1 MKSKGAVKLF
11 AIALTI
17 VCIFQL
23 SFTWVTNKVEND
35 AKAYAEGD
43 QVKER
48 AYLDSVARLTVY
60 NLGIAKYTY
69 LQCKERELNLG
80 LDLQGGMNVTLEVSI
95 GDLVRS
101 LANESPDP
109 AFNKAIALTNERIKS
124 TTKDYVTV
132 FGESY
137 AEVAP
142 DGKLAVL
149 FANQT
154 NKDLIKISSTNE
166 EVIAYLKNEAS
177 QAIDRSFQILR
188 ARIDKFG
195 VTQPNIQKLEGSGR
209 ILVELPG
216 VDNPTRVRKLL
227 QGTAKLEFWETFD
240 NPEAYKHLSTAN
252 DVLKKVLANETNNA
266 PADTTAQ
273 ASTDTTTAASS
284 ALAGIGATN
293 TAPATDTTKVDTA
306 TANQEKSIEEFTK
319 ENPLFV
325 LLRPYADEQNM
336 LVAKGSM
343 CGTALIKD
351 TAKIN
356 TYLNRPEVKAA
367 LPSNIRFLW
376 AYKGFG
382 DNGEGAIL
390 HAVKTSKEG
399 KASLEG
405 DKITDARRD
414 ISQSGQTEVSMTM
427 NAEGASV
434 WRKLTKANIGKSIA
448 IVLDDVV
455 YSSPNVQNEI
465 PNGRSS
471 ISGGFTTEEASDLAN
486 ILKAGKLPAPTRIVE
501 EAVVGP
507 TLGAEAI
514 SNGLASMV
522 IATVVILIFMV
533 VYYNNSGYI
542 ADIAVLINVFFI
554 MGVLASLGAALT
566 LPGIAGIVLT
576 IGMAV
581 DANVLINERV
591 KEELAGARS
600 LKNAVADGYAA
611 ASSSI
616 IDANLTTLIAG
627 FVLYVFGTGPVQ
639 GFAITLIIGILSSMF
654 TAVLLTR
661 VITEWRLDKQQLV
674 KYARGFSEKAFQGI
688 TYDWVGKRKRFYI
701 FSSLIIGV
709 GLFSMFTKGFTL
721 GVDFQGGWT
730 YVVQFDNP
738 QTASDIRE
746 KLTVPFA
753 GAPEVKTF
761 GSDNKF
767 KITTT
772 YLIDDRSENA
782 GEMVEAKLN
791 EGLSAIGGKAE
802 ILSSSKVG
810 PTIANDIKTASFW
823 AAIIALLGIGFYI
836 LVRFRKWTYALGATI
851 ALAHDVL
858 MMLSFYSIFDGIL
871 PFTMEVDQAFIAA
884 VLTIIGFSINDTVVV
899 FDRIREFLGTHHHET
914 NKKMV
919 INNALNNTLN
929 RTIITSLTVFLVAL
943 ILFIFGG
950 EVIKGFTFA
959 LLVGIVFGTY
969 SSIAIATPIVVD
981 FDSKNKEPEP
991 KQALA

>member
-23 SFTWVTNKVEND
+23 SFTWVTNKVENE
-35 AKAYAEGD
+35 AKEFANGD
-43 QVKER
+43 PIKER
-48 AYLDSVARLTVY
+48 EYLDSIARLPVY
-60 NLGIAKYTY
+60 NLGVAEFTY

-95 GDLVRS
+95 GDLIRS
-101 LANESPDP
+101 LSNDNPD
-109 AFNKAIALTNERIKS
+109 ATFGKAIAATNEKIKTS
-124 TTKDYVTV
+124 TKDYVTL

-137 AEVAP
+137 KELDPNA
-142 DGKLAVL
+142 KLAAI
-149 FANQT
+149 FANAS
-154 NKDLIKISSTNE
+154 NKDQIKISSTNE
-166 EVIAYLKNEAS
+166 EVLAYLKGEAD

-240 NPEAYKHLSTAN
+240 NPEAFKHLSSAN
-252 DVLKKVLANETNNA
+252 DMLKKVLANEKNGVSTITT
-266 PADTTAQ
+266 DTTAT
-273 ASTDTTTAASS
+273 ADTATATS
-284 ALAGIGATN
+284 ALAGLGTKAT
-293 TAPATDTTKVDTA
+293 TEVKADSSKSDTA
-306 TANQEKSIEEFTK
+306 QKTIEQFTK

-336 LVAKGSM
+336 LIAKGSM
-343 CGTALIKD
+343 CGTALVKD

-356 TYLNRPEVKAA
+356 SYLSLPEVRAA
-367 LPSNIRFLW
+367 MPSNIRFLW

-382 DNGEGAIL
+382 DNGEGVIL
-390 HAVKTSKEG
+390 HAVKASKDG

-414 ISQSGQTEVSMTM
+414 ISQSGQTEVSMSM
-427 NAEGASV
+427 NAEGANI
-434 WRKLTKANIGKSIA
+434 WRKLTKANVGHSIA

-471 ISGGFTTEEASDLAN
+471 ISGGFTNEEASDLAN
-486 ILKAGKLPAPTRIVE
+486 ILKAGKLPAPSRIVE

-507 TLGAEAI
+507 SLGAEAI
-514 SNGLASMV
+514 SSGLLSMV

-591 KEELAGARS
+591 KEELLNARS
-600 LKNAVADGYAA
+600 LKNAIADGYAA

-627 FVLYVFGTGPVQ
+627 FVLYTFGTGPVQ

-661 VITEWRLDKQQLV
+661 VITEWRIDKQQIV
-674 KYARGFSEKAFQGI
+674 KYSRAFSERAFQGS

-701 FSSLIIGV
+701 FSGLIIIG
-709 GLFSMFTKGFTL
+709 GLVSMFTKGFTL
-721 GVDFQGGWT
+721 GVDFKGGWT
-730 YVVQFDNP
+730 YVVQFDKDE
-738 QTASDIRE
+738 TASEIRE
-746 KLTVPFA
+746 KLTPVF
-753 GAPEVKTF
+753 GMAPEVKTF
-761 GSDNKF
+761 GSGNKY

-772 YLIDDRSENA
+772 YMINDQSEGA
-782 GEMVEAKLN
+782 GDMVEAKLA
-791 EGLSAIGGKAE
+791 EGLKTLGGNST
-802 ILSSSKVG
+802 ILSSAKVG
-810 PTIANDIKTASFW
+810 PTIANDILTASYW
-823 AAIIALLGIGFYI
+823 ATIIALVCIGLYI
-836 LVRFRKWTYALGATI
+836 LVRFRKWQYALGAII

-858 MMLSFYSIFDGIL
+858 MMLSFYSILDGIL
-871 PFTMEVDQAFIAA
+871 PFTMEVDQTFIAA

-899 FDRIREFLGTHHHET
+899 FDRIREFLGTHHHES

-929 RTIITSLTVFLVAL
+929 RTIITSLTVFLVTL
-943 ILFIFGG
+943 ILFLFGG

-981 FDSKNKEPEP
+981 FDKSNNEEKSI
-991 KQALA
+991 A

>member
-23 SFTWVTNKVEND
+23 SFTWVTNKVENE
-35 AKAYAEGD
+35 AKEFANGD
-43 QVKER
+43 PIKER
-48 AYLDSVARLTVY
+48 EYLDSIARLPVY
-60 NLGIAKYTY
+60 NLGVAEFTY

-95 GDLVRS
+95 GDLIRS
-101 LANESPDP
+101 LSNDNPD
-109 AFNKAIALTNERIKS
+109 ATFGKAIAATNEKIKTS
-124 TTKDYVTV
+124 TKDYVTL

-137 AEVAP
+137 KELDPNA
-142 DGKLAVL
+142 KLAAI
-149 FANQT
+149 FANAS
-154 NKDLIKISSTNE
+154 NKDQIKISSTNE
-166 EVIAYLKNEAS
+166 EVLAYLKGEAD

-240 NPEAYKHLSTAN
+240 NPEAFKHLSSAN
-252 DVLKKVLANETNNA
+252 DMLKKVLANEKNGVSTTTT
-266 PADTTAQ
+266 DTTAT
-273 ASTDTTTAASS
+273 ADTATATS
-284 ALAGIGATN
+284 ALAGLGTKAT
-293 TAPATDTTKVDTA
+293 TEVKADSSKSDTA
-306 TANQEKSIEEFTK
+306 QKTIEQFTK

-336 LVAKGSM
+336 LIAKGSM
-343 CGTALIKD
+343 CGTALVKD

-356 TYLNRPEVKAA
+356 SYLSRPEVRAA
-367 LPSNIRFLW
+367 MPSNIRFLW

-382 DNGEGAIL
+382 DNGEGVIL
-390 HAVKTSKEG
+390 HAVKASKDG

-414 ISQSGQTEVSMTM
+414 ISQSGQTEVSMSM
-427 NAEGASV
+427 NAEGANI
-434 WRKLTKANIGKSIA
+434 WRKLTKANVGHSIA

-471 ISGGFTTEEASDLAN
+471 ISGGFTNEEASDLAN
-486 ILKAGKLPAPTRIVE
+486 ILKAGKLPAPSRIVE

-507 TLGAEAI
+507 SLGAEAI
-514 SNGLASMV
+514 SSGLLSMV

-591 KEELAGARS
+591 KEELLNARS
-600 LKNAVADGYAA
+600 LKNAIADGYAA

-627 FVLYVFGTGPVQ
+627 FVLYTFGTGPVQ

-661 VITEWRLDKQQLV
+661 VITEWRIDKQKIV
-674 KYARGFSEKAFQGI
+674 KYSRAFSERAFQGS

-701 FSSLIIGV
+701 FSGLIIIG
-709 GLFSMFTKGFTL
+709 GLVSMFTKGFSL
-721 GVDFQGGWT
+721 GVDFKGGWT
-730 YVVQFDNP
+730 YVVQFDKNE
-738 QTASDIRE
+738 TASEIRE
-746 KLTVPFA
+746 KLTPVF
-753 GAPEVKTF
+753 GMAPEVKTF
-761 GSDNKF
+761 GTGNKY

-772 YLIDDRSENA
+772 YMINDQSENA
-782 GEMVEAKLN
+782 GDMVESKLM
-791 EGLSAIGGKAE
+791 EGLKSVGGTST
-802 ILSSSKVG
+802 ILSQAKVG
-810 PTIANDIKTASFW
+810 PTIANDILVASYW
-823 AAIIALLGIGFYI
+823 ATIISLLGIGLYI
-836 LVRFRKWTYALGATI
+836 LVRFRKWQYALGAMI

-871 PFTMEVDQAFIAA
+871 PFTMEVDQTFIAA

-899 FDRIREFLGTHHHET
+899 FDRIREFLGTHHHES

-929 RTIITSLTVFLVAL
+929 RTIITSLTVFLVTL
-943 ILFIFGG
+943 ILFLFGG

-981 FDSKNKEPEP
+981 FDKSNNEEKSI
-991 KQALA
+991 A

>member
-23 SFTWVTNKVEND
+23 SFTWVTNKVENE
-35 AKAYAEGD
+35 AKEFANGD
-43 QVKER
+43 PIKER
-48 AYLDSVARLTVY
+48 EYLDSIARLPVY
-60 NLGIAKYTY
+60 NLGVAEFTY

-95 GDLVRS
+95 GDLIRS
-101 LANESPDP
+101 LSNDNPD
-109 AFNKAIALTNERIKS
+109 ATFGKAIAATNEKIKTS
-124 TTKDYVTV
+124 TKDYVTL

-137 AEVAP
+137 KELDPNA
-142 DGKLAVL
+142 KLAAI
-149 FANQT
+149 FANAS
-154 NKDLIKISSTNE
+154 NKDQIKISSTNE
-166 EVIAYLKNEAS
+166 EVLAYLKGEAD

-240 NPEAYKHLSTAN
+240 NPEAFKHLSSAN
-252 DVLKKVLANETNNA
+252 DMLKKVLANEKNGVSTITT
-266 PADTTAQ
+266 DTTAT
-273 ASTDTTTAASS
+273 ADTATATS
-284 ALAGIGATN
+284 ALAGLGTKAT
-293 TAPATDTTKVDTA
+293 TEVKADSSKSDTA
-306 TANQEKSIEEFTK
+306 QKTIEQFTK

-336 LVAKGSM
+336 LIAKGSM
-343 CGTALIKD
+343 CGTALVKD

-356 TYLNRPEVKAA
+356 SYLSRPEVRAA
-367 LPSNIRFLW
+367 MPSNIRFLW

-382 DNGEGAIL
+382 DNGEGVIL
-390 HAVKTSKEG
+390 HAVKASKDG

-414 ISQSGQTEVSMTM
+414 ISQSGQTEVSMSM
-427 NAEGASV
+427 NAEGANI
-434 WRKLTKANIGKSIA
+434 WRKLTKANVGHSIA

-471 ISGGFTTEEASDLAN
+471 ISGGFTNEEASDLAN
-486 ILKAGKLPAPTRIVE
+486 ILKAGKLPAPSRIVE

-507 TLGAEAI
+507 SLGAEAI
-514 SNGLASMV
+514 SSGLLSMV

-591 KEELAGARS
+591 KEELLNARS
-600 LKNAVADGYAA
+600 LKNAIADGYAA

-627 FVLYVFGTGPVQ
+627 FVLYTFGTGPVQ

-661 VITEWRLDKQQLV
+661 VITEWRIDKQKIV
-674 KYARGFSEKAFQGI
+674 KYSRAFSERAFQGS

-701 FSSLIIGV
+701 FSGLIIIG
-709 GLFSMFTKGFTL
+709 GLVSMFTKGFSL
-721 GVDFQGGWT
+721 GVDFKGGWT
-730 YVVQFDNP
+730 YVVQFDKNE
-738 QTASDIRE
+738 TASEIRE
-746 KLTVPFA
+746 KLTPVF
-753 GAPEVKTF
+753 GMAPEVKTF
-761 GSDNKF
+761 GTGNKY

-772 YLIDDRSENA
+772 YMINDQSENA
-782 GEMVEAKLN
+782 GDMVESKLM
-791 EGLSAIGGKAE
+791 EGLKSVGGTST
-802 ILSSSKVG
+802 ILSQAKVG
-810 PTIANDIKTASFW
+810 PTIANDILVASYW
-823 AAIIALLGIGFYI
+823 ATIISLLGIGLYI
-836 LVRFRKWTYALGATI
+836 LVRFRKWQYALGAMI

-871 PFTMEVDQAFIAA
+871 PFTMEVDQTFIAA

-899 FDRIREFLGTHHHET
+899 FDRIREFLGTHHHES

-929 RTIITSLTVFLVAL
+929 RTIITSLTVFLVTL
-943 ILFIFGG
+943 ILFLFGG

-981 FDSKNKEPEP
+981 FDKSNNEEKSI
-991 KQALA
+991 A

>member
-23 SFTWVTNKVEND
+23 SFTWVTNKVENE
-35 AKAYAEGD
+35 AKEFANGD
-43 QVKER
+43 PVKER
-48 AYLDSVARLTVY
+48 EYLDSIARLPVY
-60 NLGIAKYTY
+60 NLGVAEFTY

-95 GDLVRS
+95 GDLIRS
-101 LANESPDP
+101 LSNDNPDVTLG
-109 AFNKAIALTNERIKS
+109 KAILATNEKIKTS
-124 TTKDYVTV
+124 TKDYVTL
-132 FGESY
+132 FGESFKELDPN
-137 AEVAP
+137 A
-142 DGKLAVL
+142 KLAPL
-149 FANQT
+149 FANAS
-154 NKDLIKISSTNE
+154 NKDKIKVSSTNE
-166 EVIAYLKNEAS
+166 EVLAYLKGEAD

-240 NPEAYKHLSTAN
+240 NPEAFKHLSAAN
-252 DVLKKVLANETNNA
+252 DMLKKVLANEKSGTTVATN
-266 PADTTAQ
+266 DTTASADS
-273 ASTDTTTAASS
+273 ASATS
-284 ALAGIGATN
+284 ALAGLGTKTEEVKPDSAK
-293 TAPATDTTKVDTA
+293 TDTT
-306 TANQEKSIEEFTK
+306 QKSVEEFTK

-336 LVAKGSM
+336 LIAKGSM
-343 CGTALIKD
+343 CGTALVKD

-356 TYLNRPEVKAA
+356 AYLNRPEVKAVM
-367 LPSNIRFLW
+367 PSNIRFLW

-382 DNGEGAIL
+382 DNGEGVIL
-390 HAVKTSKEG
+390 HAVKTSKDG

-405 DKITDARRD
+405 DKIVDARRD
-414 ISQSGQTEVSMTM
+414 ISQNGQTEVSMTM
-427 NAEGASV
+427 NAEGANI
-434 WRKLTKANIGKSIA
+434 WRKLTKANVGHSIA

-471 ISGGFTTEEASDLAN
+471 ISGGFTNEEAGDLAN
-486 ILKAGKLPAPTRIVE
+486 ILKAGKLPAPSRIVE

-507 TLGAEAI
+507 SLGAEAI
-514 SNGLASMV
+514 TSGLLSMV
-522 IATVVILIFMV
+522 IATIVILIFMV

-591 KEELAGARS
+591 KEELHSARS
-600 LKNAVADGYAA
+600 LKNAIADGYAA

-627 FVLYVFGTGPVQ
+627 FVLYTFGTGPVQ

-661 VITEWRLDKQQLV
+661 VITEWRIDKQQIV
-674 KYARGFSEKAFQGI
+674 KYSRAFSDRAFQGF

-701 FSSLIIGV
+701 FSGLIILG
-709 GLFSMFTKGFTL
+709 GLVSMFTKGFSL
-721 GVDFQGGWT
+721 GVDFKGGWT
-730 YVVQFDNP
+730 YVVQFDQE

-746 KLTVPFA
+746 KLTPVF
-753 GAPEVKTF
+753 GMAPEVKTF
-761 GSDNKF
+761 GSGNKY

-772 YLIDDRSENA
+772 YMINDQSENA
-782 GEMVEAKLN
+782 GDMVEAKLN
-791 EGLSAIGGKAE
+791 EGLKTVGGSST
-802 ILSSSKVG
+802 ILSQAKVG
-810 PTIANDIKTASFW
+810 PTIANDILVASYW
-823 AAIIALLGIGFYI
+823 ATIISLLGIGLYI
-836 LVRFRKWTYALGATI
+836 LVRFRKWQYALGAI
-851 ALAHDVL
+851 VALAHDVL

-871 PFTMEVDQAFIAA
+871 PFTMEVDQTFIAA

-899 FDRIREFLGTHHHET
+899 FDRIREFLGTHHHES
-914 NKKMV
+914 NKKVV

-929 RTIITSLTVFLVAL
+929 RTIITSLTVFLVTL
-943 ILFIFGG
+943 ILFLFGG

-981 FDSKNKEPEP
+981 FEGGDDKQPE
-991 KQALA
+991 LAK

>member
-23 SFTWVTNKVEND
+23 SFTWITSRVESD
-35 AKAYAEGD
+35 AKEFANGD
-43 QVKER
+43 PIKER
-48 AYLDSVARLTVY
+48 EYLDSIARLPVY
-60 NLGIAKYTY
+60 NLGVAKFTY

-95 GDLVRS
+95 GDLIRS
-101 LANESPDP
+101 LSNDNPDVN
-109 AFNKAIALTNERIKS
+109 FGKAIAATNEKIKTS
-124 TTKDYVTV
+124 TKDYVTL
-132 FGESY
+132 FGESMKEIDPN
-137 AEVAP
+137 AN
-142 DGKLAVL
+142 LAVL
-149 FANQT
+149 FANT
-154 NKDLIKISSTNE
+154 SNKDKIKISSSND
-166 EVIAYLKNEAS
+166 EVLAYLKSEANEA
-177 QAIDRSFQILR
+177 INRSFQILR

-240 NPEAYKHLSTAN
+240 NPEAFKHLSTAN
-252 DVLKKVLANETNNA
+252 DMLKKVLANEKNGVTTGTNDSA
-266 PADTTAQ
+266 TVSADTT
-273 ASTDTTTAASS
+273 TS
-284 ALAGIGATN
+284 ALAGLGSKAAAPEVKADSAKADTGVAK
-293 TAPATDTTKVDTA
+293 TA
-306 TANQEKSIEEFTK
+306 EEFTK
-319 ENPLFV
+319 DNPLFA

-336 LVAKGSM
+336 LIAKGSM
-343 CGTALIKD
+343 CGTAMVKD

-356 TYLNRPEVKAA
+356 NYLNRPEVKAV

-390 HAVKTSKEG
+390 HALKTSKDG
-399 KASLEG
+399 KAAMEG
-405 DKITDARRD
+405 DKIIDARRD
-414 ISQSGQTEVSMTM
+414 VAQNGQVEVSMNM
-427 NAEGASV
+427 NAEGGHA
-434 WRKLTKANIGKSIA
+434 WAKLTKANVNHSIA

-471 ISGGFTTEEASDLAN
+471 ISGGFTNEEAGDLAN
-486 ILKAGKLPAPTRIVE
+486 ILKAGKLPAPSRIVE

-507 TLGAEAI
+507 SLGAEAI
-514 SNGLASMV
+514 TSGLLSMV

-591 KEELAGARS
+591 KEELHHGGS
-600 LKNAVADGYAA
+600 LKNAIADGYAA

-661 VITEWRLDKQQLV
+661 VITEWRIDKQKIV
-674 KYARGFSEKAFQGI
+674 KYSRAFSDRAFQGM

-701 FSSLIIGV
+701 FSGLVILGGV
-709 GLFSMFTKGFTL
+709 VSMFTKGFSL
-721 GVDFQGGWT
+721 GVDFKGGWT
-730 YVVQFDNP
+730 YVVQFDKEE
-738 QTASDIRE
+738 TASDIRE
-746 KLTVPFA
+746 KLTPIF
-753 GAPEVKTF
+753 GMSPEVKTF
-761 GSDNKF
+761 GTDNKY

-772 YLIDDRSENA
+772 YMINDQSENA
-782 GEMVEAKLN
+782 GDMVEAKLK
-791 EGLSAIGGKAE
+791 EGLTAVGGTST
-802 ILSSSKVG
+802 ILSQAKVG
-810 PTIANDIKTASFW
+810 PTIANDILTSSYW
-823 AAIIALLGIGFYI
+823 ATIIALLGIGLYI
-836 LVRFRKWTYALGATI
+836 LIRFRRWQYALGAI
-851 ALAHDVL
+851 VALAHDVL
-858 MMLSFYSIFDGIL
+858 MMLSFYSILDGIL
-871 PFTMEVDQAFIAA
+871 PFTMEVDQTFIAA

-899 FDRIREFLGTHHHET
+899 FDRIREYLGTHHHES

-929 RTIITSLTVFLVAL
+929 RTIITSLTVFLVTL
-943 ILFIFGG
+943 TLFLFGG

-981 FDSKNKEPEP
+981 FDGGEDKLQEAK
-991 KQALA
+991 

>member
-23 SFTWVTNKVEND
+23 SFTWVTNKVENE
-35 AKAYAEGD
+35 AKEFANGD
-43 QVKER
+43 PIKER
-48 AYLDSVARLTVY
+48 EYLDSIARLPVY
-60 NLGIAKYTY
+60 NLGVAEFTY

-95 GDLVRS
+95 GDLIRS
-101 LANESPDP
+101 LSNDNPD
-109 AFNKAIALTNERIKS
+109 ATFGKAIAATNEKIKTS
-124 TTKDYVTV
+124 TKDYVTL

-137 AEVAP
+137 KELDPNA
-142 DGKLAVL
+142 KLAAI
-149 FANQT
+149 FANAS
-154 NKDLIKISSTNE
+154 NKDQIKISSTNE
-166 EVIAYLKNEAS
+166 EVLAYLKGEAD

-240 NPEAYKHLSTAN
+240 NPEAFKHLSSAN
-252 DVLKKVLANETNNA
+252 DMLKKVLANEKNGVSTITT
-266 PADTTAQ
+266 DTTAT
-273 ASTDTTTAASS
+273 ADTATATS
-284 ALAGIGATN
+284 ALAGLGTKAT
-293 TAPATDTTKVDTA
+293 TEVKADSSKSDTA
-306 TANQEKSIEEFTK
+306 QKTIEQFTK

-336 LVAKGSM
+336 LIAKGSM
-343 CGTALIKD
+343 CGTALVKD

-356 TYLNRPEVKAA
+356 SYLSRPEVRAA
-367 LPSNIRFLW
+367 MPSNIRFLW

-382 DNGEGAIL
+382 DNGEGVIL
-390 HAVKTSKEG
+390 HAVKASKDG

-414 ISQSGQTEVSMTM
+414 ISQSGQTEVSMSM
-427 NAEGASV
+427 NAEGANI
-434 WRKLTKANIGKSIA
+434 WRKLTKANVGHSIA

-471 ISGGFTTEEASDLAN
+471 ISGGFTNEEASDLAN
-486 ILKAGKLPAPTRIVE
+486 ILKAGKLPAPSRIVE

-507 TLGAEAI
+507 SLGAEAI
-514 SNGLASMV
+514 SSGLLSMV

-591 KEELAGARS
+591 KEELLNARS
-600 LKNAVADGYAA
+600 LKNAIADGYAA

-627 FVLYVFGTGPVQ
+627 FVLYTFGTGPVQ

-661 VITEWRLDKQQLV
+661 VITEWRIDKQKIV
-674 KYARGFSEKAFQGI
+674 KYSRAFSERAFQGS

-701 FSSLIIGV
+701 FSGLIIIG
-709 GLFSMFTKGFTL
+709 GLVSMFTKGFSL
-721 GVDFQGGWT
+721 GVDFKGGWT
-730 YVVQFDNP
+730 YVVQFDKNE
-738 QTASDIRE
+738 TASEIRE
-746 KLTVPFA
+746 KLTPVF
-753 GAPEVKTF
+753 GMAPEVKTF
-761 GSDNKF
+761 GTGNKY

-772 YLIDDRSENA
+772 YMINDQSEGA
-782 GEMVEAKLN
+782 GDMVEAKLA
-791 EGLSAIGGKAE
+791 EGLKTLGGNST
-802 ILSSSKVG
+802 ILSSAKVG
-810 PTIANDIKTASFW
+810 PTIANDILTASYW
-823 AAIIALLGIGFYI
+823 ATIIALVCIGLYI
-836 LVRFRKWTYALGATI
+836 LVRFRKWQYALGAII

-858 MMLSFYSIFDGIL
+858 MMLSFYSILDGIL
-871 PFTMEVDQAFIAA
+871 PFTMEVDQTFIAA

-899 FDRIREFLGTHHHET
+899 FDRIREFLGTHHHES

-929 RTIITSLTVFLVAL
+929 RTIITSLTVFLVTL
-943 ILFIFGG
+943 ILFLFGG

-981 FDSKNKEPEP
+981 FDKSNNEEKSI
-991 KQALA
+991 A